1 MRWQGS
7 RRNKHQCH
15 CFLKTHQ
22 RAYIGQETWS
32 SSAGKHWPR
41 LQASSPD
48 GFFFYQKKKLV
59 STEEER
65 ASGYLHACRKKV
77 LVAVSEEITETQKYI
92 TAAVSTVLVF
102 LFALACRNTRNYRGS
117 PPLLR
122 WKGLNL
128 FSSQDIHTSPDH
140 SIFSPTLLSLKSLY
154 W

>member
-1 MRWQGS
+1 MTRITKEQTPVPLLS
-7 RRNKHQCH
+7 EDTPKSIYRTRNMVQLCRQTLTKAAGFIPWWLL
-15 CFLKTHQ
+15 FL
-22 RAYIGQETWS
+22 
-32 SSAGKHWPR
+32 P
-41 LQASSPD
+41 
-48 GFFFYQKKKLV
+48 KKKLV